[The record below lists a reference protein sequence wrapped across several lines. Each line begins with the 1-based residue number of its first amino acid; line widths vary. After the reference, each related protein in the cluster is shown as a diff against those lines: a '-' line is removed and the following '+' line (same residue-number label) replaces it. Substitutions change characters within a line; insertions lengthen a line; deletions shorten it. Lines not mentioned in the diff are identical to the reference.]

1 MLRRIVLSLILVV
14 SLLMVLP
21 FATSLAHSLRFQSSP
36 FHRVHRSRAWWRR
49 HRARMLRRQAMLAR
63 RRQALT
69 ARKSNE
75 FIVAEPKVSDNHV
88 SLPTAISLPD
98 GLSPAGSLPLPGGWS
113 SASSRKGAATFRVAA
128 ENGSPAGQA
137 TLAVI
142 AVAPASVAQPIGRE
156 QKHMLGTVSFSDLR
170 RTVID
175 RMLSAG
181 GWIVN
186 DREREIGGH
195 RVFQVIAQT
204 PSDGATAAQ
213 TWDFY
218 FTEVDGK
225 LYSLT
230 THSAGEFTEKLTTDA
245 EKFLTSFRPMT
256 NSSVAN
262 R

>member
-1 MLRRIVLSLILVV
+1 MLRRVVLSLVLVV
-14 SLLMVLP
+14 SLLVMLP
-21 FATSLAHSLRFQSSP
+21 FATSLAHSLRFQSST
-36 FHRVHRSRAWWRR
+36 FHRLHHSRAWWRQ

-63 RRQALT
+63 RRQALM
-69 ARKSNE
+69 ARKSGE
-75 FIVAEPKVSDNHV
+75 FLGEPKASDNHV
-88 SLPTAISLPD
+88 TLPNAISLPD
-98 GLSPAGSLPLPGGWS
+98 GLSLDRSFRLPSGWS
-113 SASSRKGAATFRVAA
+113 SASSRKGAATFRVAS
-128 ENGSPAGQA
+128 ENGSPAGQV

-142 AVAPASVAQPIGRE
+142 AAASPSAAQPTGRE

-181 GWIVN
+181 GWVVN

-204 PSDGATAAQ
+204 PGDGAAAAQ
-213 TWDFY
+213 IWDFY
-218 FTEVDGK
+218 FTEIDGK

-230 THSAGEFTEKLTTDA
+230 THSAGEFSEKLTTDA
-245 EKFLTSFRPMT
+245 EKFLTAFRPMI
-256 NSSVAN
+256 NPYGAN